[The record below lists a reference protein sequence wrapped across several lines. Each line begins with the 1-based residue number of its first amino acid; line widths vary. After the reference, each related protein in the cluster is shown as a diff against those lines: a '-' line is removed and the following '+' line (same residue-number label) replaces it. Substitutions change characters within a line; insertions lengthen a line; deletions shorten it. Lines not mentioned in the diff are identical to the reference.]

1 MGYKVAAAIF
11 SLVVPINPCYCSH
24 HAFEMELEL
33 VVVSPN
39 LAISLA
45 VNRISKIEAVMMSH
59 DPAKNNCLLPMCL
72 CSRELGPGGCGDPQ
86 PPEDS

>member
-1 MGYKVAAAIF
+1 
-11 SLVVPINPCYCSH
+11 
-24 HAFEMELEL
+24 MELEL

-59 DPAKNNCLLPMCL
+59 DPAKNNCLLAMCL
-72 CSRELGPGGCGDPQ
+72 CSMELGPGGCGDPQ